1 MLRTTLRNLAARKLR
16 LLTTSVAVILGV
28 AFMVGTLVLTD
39 TIGRTFD
46 NLFADVNAGTDAYVR
61 GNAEVDGRMGD
72 LRPRLDQSLV
82 ATVGSVDG
90 VAAVAPRVQGYTQIL
105 DREGEPMGH
114 PNMGAPTYG
123 ANWIT
128 TSHLNPFR
136 IAEGRAP
143 ERSGEMVID
152 RASATLAGYDVG
164 DTAGFITRTGRHDAI
179 VVGIAT
185 FGEADSP
192 GGASFALFTTT
203 VAQELVTER
212 GKVDGI
218 AVAADPGVAQA
229 AVVERIADVL
239 SDDVEVLSGEALT
252 AESRDD
258 LQESLSFFNVFLMT
272 FAFIALFVGSFII
285 YNTFSILVAQRGKEM
300 ALLRALGAGRRQVL
314 TSVLLEAL
322 AVGLAASLGG
332 IVVGVG
338 VAGGLKALLAGM
350 GIDIPAG
357 GLVVTGSTVTTS
369 LIAGVVVC
377 VVSAVFPARKASL
390 TPPVAAMRET
400 AFEIARNGR
409 GRVVSGSVLL
419 FLGAFAMLKGLFGGG
434 GVAAVGLGAVLV
446 FVGIAVLAPLLARPI
461 TRVLGAPLVRLG
473 GVPGALA
480 RENAMRNPKRTATTA
495 SALMIGVALVG
506 FITILASS
514 AKASIN
520 DAIDSAFTG
529 DFVVDSGT
537 MGFGGFS
544 PDLASRLDA
553 LPEVDS
559 ATGVRVTT
567 AEINGSSVNLVA
579 SDPDG
584 VARNFDFGD
593 ITGSLADLGTTAI
606 AVHRA
611 EAEREG
617 LHLGDT
623 VDVTFADTGSQPLT
637 VAAIYEDDDL
647 VGPYFVGLDA
657 YEANVADQ
665 LDFQI
670 FVTTAD
676 GVRDADARS
685 AIDAVVEDYP
695 QASVQDRAAYK
706 DAQTASIDQMLNLV
720 YELLALAIL
729 VALIGIANT
738 LALSIFERTREL
750 GLLRAVGMGRRQLR
764 RAVRGEAALVA
775 LLGTVLGLGLATIF
789 GWAVVEA
796 LKSEGIT
803 ALVIPGAHL
812 AVMAVVATGAGVLA
826 AARPARRASRLEIL
840 QAVAAA

>member
-409 GRVVSGSVLL
+409 PPGEGGGLRAESLPDPPLRLERWPDPDPARYRALFRRVGAPWLWYSRLVMDDERLRREMAEVHAVVDADGAEAGLL
-419 FLGAFAMLKGLFGGG
+419 ELDFRTAGECLIRFLGLVPELAGKGHGGWLFA
-434 GVAAVGLGAVLV
+434 
-446 FVGIAVLAPLLARPI
+446 
-461 TRVLGAPLVRLG
+461 
-473 GVPGALA
+473 
-480 RENAMRNPKRTATTA
+480 
-495 SALMIGVALVG
+495 
-506 FITILASS
+506 
-514 AKASIN
+514 
-520 DAIDSAFTG
+520 
-529 DFVVDSGT
+529 
-537 MGFGGFS
+537 
-544 PDLASRLDA
+544 
-553 LPEVDS
+553 
-559 ATGVRVTT
+559 
-567 AEINGSSVNLVA
+567 
-579 SDPDG
+579 
-584 VARNFDFGD
+584 
-593 ITGSLADLGTTAI
+593 
-606 AVHRA
+606 
-611 EAEREG
+611 
-617 LHLGDT
+617 
-623 VDVTFADTGSQPLT
+623 
-637 VAAIYEDDDL
+637 
-647 VGPYFVGLDA
+647 
-657 YEANVADQ
+657 
-665 LDFQI
+665 
-670 FVTTAD
+670 
-676 GVRDADARS
+676 
-685 AIDAVVEDYP
+685 
-695 QASVQDRAAYK
+695 QA
-706 DAQTASIDQMLNLV
+706 
-720 YELLALAIL
+720 LALAWRPGVRRVHVNTCTL
-729 VALIGIANT
+729 DHPAALKAYLKAGFKAYRRAFESFPDPR
-738 LALSIFERTREL
+738 LA
-750 GLLRAVGMGRRQLR
+750 GLLP
-764 RAVRGEAALVA
+764 EDVA
-775 LLGTVLGLGLATIF
+775 PQIPSIGGGTGG
-789 GWAVVEA
+789 
-796 LKSEGIT
+796 
-803 ALVIPGAHL
+803 
-812 AVMAVVATGAGVLA
+812 
-826 AARPARRASRLEIL
+826 
-840 QAVAAA
+840 